1 MYLSDICYLKL
12 CLGGFMN
19 SFLRCFLNSFSA
31 TLGTVF
37 FTASASTLYANDG
50 LDKNLPVI
58 GKPIPNG
65 INFQP
70 PVTELARDIQW
81 LDNVLLVIITLISI
95 FVSALLVWVFI
106 RYNRKANPTPSST
119 THNTPIE
126 ILWTIIPVFIL
137 IGIGVISLPILLK
150 QLRIPDSD
158 VVIKATGAQWYW
170 SYDYPQHNFS
180 FDSVMLEK
188 EELAEF
194 GYSQDEYLLATDNPV
209 VVPVN
214 KNITVQVTASDVIHA
229 WKVMSFGVHQDG
241 VPGRLAELWFKP
253 EKEGVYFGQCSELCG
268 LNHSYMPIVVKVVSQ
283 EEYEAWLKRSVEK
296 FASISGKR
304 QKSIALA
311 EKN

>member
-1 MYLSDICYLKL
+1 
-12 CLGGFMN
+12 MN
-19 SFLRCFLNSFSA
+19 SFLRHFMNIFLAPVAIVFS
-31 TLGTVF
+31 
-37 FTASASTLYANDG
+37 TASTSLLLANDG

-81 LDNVLLVIITLISI
+81 LDNILLVIITLISI
-95 FVSALLVWVFI
+95 FVSVLLVWVFI

-170 SYDYPQHNFS
+170 SYDYPQHDFS

-268 LNHSYMPIVVKVVSQ
+268 LNHSYMPIVVKVVS
-283 EEYEAWLKRSVEK
+283 EVEYKAWLKRASEK
-296 FASISGKR
+296 FASISGDR
-304 QKSIALA
+304 RKSIALA

>member
-1 MYLSDICYLKL
+1 
-12 CLGGFMN
+12 
-19 SFLRCFLNSFSA
+19 
-31 TLGTVF
+31 
-37 FTASASTLYANDG
+37 
-50 LDKNLPVI
+50 
-58 GKPIPNG
+58 
-65 INFQP
+65 
-70 PVTELARDIQW
+70 
-81 LDNVLLVIITLISI
+81 
-95 FVSALLVWVFI
+95 
-106 RYNRKANPTPSST
+106 
-119 THNTPIE
+119 
-126 ILWTIIPVFIL
+126 L

-268 LNHSYMPIVVKVVSQ
+268 LNHSYMPIVVKVVSE
-283 EEYEAWLKRSVEK
+283 EEYKEWLKRASEK
-296 FASISGKR
+296 FASISGDR
-304 QKSIALA
+304 QKSFALA
-311 EKN
+311 KKN

>member
-1 MYLSDICYLKL
+1 MSSFYRHFLKIFWAPVVSL
-12 CLGGFMN
+12 LLIVSGSSLM
-19 SFLRCFLNSFSA
+19 
-31 TLGTVF
+31 
-37 FTASASTLYANDG
+37 ANDG
-50 LDKNLPVI
+50 LDKDLPVI

-81 LDNVLLVIITLISI
+81 LDNILLVIITLISI
-95 FVSALLVWVFI
+95 FVSALLIWVFI

-126 ILWTIIPVFIL
+126 ILWTVIPVFIL
-137 IGIGVISLPILLK
+137 IGIGIISLPILLK
-150 QLRIPDSD
+150 QLRIPESD

-170 SYDYPQHNFS
+170 SYDYPQHDFS

-188 EELAEF
+188 EELEKF

-229 WKVMSFGVHQDG
+229 WKIMSFGVHQDG

-296 FASISGKR
+296 FASISDDR
-304 QKSIALA
+304 PKSFVLA
-311 EKN
+311 ENN

>member
-1 MYLSDICYLKL
+1 
-12 CLGGFMN
+12 MN
-19 SFLRCFLNSFSA
+19 SFLRCLFNMFMA
-31 TLGTVF
+31 ALGTVF
-37 FTASASTLYANDG
+37 FTASASIVFANDG

-268 LNHSYMPIVVKVVSQ
+268 LNHSYMPIVVKVVSE
-283 EEYEAWLKRSVEK
+283 EEYKEWLTRASEK
-296 FASISGKR
+296 FASISDDR
-304 QKSIALA
+304 QKSIVLA

>member
-1 MYLSDICYLKL
+1 MSSFYRHFLKIFWAPAVSL
-12 CLGGFMN
+12 LFIVSG
-19 SFLRCFLNSFSA
+19 SSLL
-31 TLGTVF
+31 
-37 FTASASTLYANDG
+37 ANDG
-50 LDKNLPVI
+50 LDKDLPVI

-126 ILWTIIPVFIL
+126 ILWTIVPVFIL
-137 IGIGVISLPILLK
+137 IGIGIISLPILLK
-150 QLRIPDSD
+150 QLRIPESD

-170 SYDYPQHNFS
+170 SYDYPQHDFS

-188 EELAEF
+188 EELEKF

-229 WKVMSFGVHQDG
+229 WKIMSFGVHQDG

-296 FASISGKR
+296 FASISGDR
-304 QKSIALA
+304 PKSFALV
-311 EKN
+311 ENN

>member
-1 MYLSDICYLKL
+1 MSSFYRHFLKIFWAPVVSL
-12 CLGGFMN
+12 LFIVSG
-19 SFLRCFLNSFSA
+19 SSLL
-31 TLGTVF
+31 
-37 FTASASTLYANDG
+37 ANDG
-50 LDKNLPVI
+50 LDKDLPVI

-126 ILWTIIPVFIL
+126 ILWTIVPVFIL
-137 IGIGVISLPILLK
+137 IGIGIISLPILLK
-150 QLRIPDSD
+150 QLRIPESD

-170 SYDYPQHNFS
+170 SYDYPQHDFS

-188 EELAEF
+188 EELEKF

-229 WKVMSFGVHQDG
+229 WKIMSFGVHQDG

-296 FASISGKR
+296 FASISGDR
-304 QKSIALA
+304 QKSFALA
-311 EKN
+311 ENN

>member
-1 MYLSDICYLKL
+1 MS
-12 CLGGFMN
+12 
-19 SFLRCFLNSFSA
+19 SFYRHFSKIFWA
-31 TLGTVF
+31 PVVSLLFIVSG
-37 FTASASTLYANDG
+37 SSLLANDG
-50 LDKNLPVI
+50 LDKDLPVI

-126 ILWTIIPVFIL
+126 ILWTIVPVFIL
-137 IGIGVISLPILLK
+137 IGIGIISLPILLK
-150 QLRIPDSD
+150 QLRIPESD

-170 SYDYPQHNFS
+170 SYDYPQHDFS

-188 EELAEF
+188 EELEEF

-229 WKVMSFGVHQDG
+229 WKIMSFGVHQDG

-296 FASISGKR
+296 FASISGDR
-304 QKSIALA
+304 PKSFALA
-311 EKN
+311 ENN

>member
-1 MYLSDICYLKL
+1 MSSFYRHFLKIFWAPVVSL
-12 CLGGFMN
+12 LFIVSG
-19 SFLRCFLNSFSA
+19 SSLL
-31 TLGTVF
+31 
-37 FTASASTLYANDG
+37 ANDG
-50 LDKNLPVI
+50 LDKDLPVI

-126 ILWTIIPVFIL
+126 ILWTIVPVFIL
-137 IGIGVISLPILLK
+137 IGIGIISLPILLK
-150 QLRIPDSD
+150 QLRIPESD

-170 SYDYPQHNFS
+170 SYDYPQHDFS

-188 EELAEF
+188 EELEKF

-229 WKVMSFGVHQDG
+229 WKIMSFGVHQDG

-296 FASISGKR
+296 FASISDDR
-304 QKSIALA
+304 PKSFVLA
-311 EKN
+311 ENN

>member
-1 MYLSDICYLKL
+1 
-12 CLGGFMN
+12 MN
-19 SFLRCFLNSFSA
+19 SFLRSLFNMFTAA
-31 TLGTVF
+31 TGTVF
-37 FTASASTLYANDG
+37 FTASAPTLFANDG

-268 LNHSYMPIVVKVVSQ
+268 LNHSYMPIVVKVVSE
-283 EEYEAWLKRSVEK
+283 EEYKEWLKRASEK
-296 FASISGKR
+296 FASISGNR

>member
-1 MYLSDICYLKL
+1 
-12 CLGGFMN
+12 
-19 SFLRCFLNSFSA
+19 
-31 TLGTVF
+31 
-37 FTASASTLYANDG
+37 
-50 LDKNLPVI
+50 
-58 GKPIPNG
+58 
-65 INFQP
+65 
-70 PVTELARDIQW
+70 
-81 LDNVLLVIITLISI
+81 LVIITLISI

-106 RYNRKANPTPSST
+106 RYNRKANPTPSAT

-137 IGIGVISLPILLK
+137 VGIGIISLPILLK

-158 VVIKATGAQWYW
+158 VIIKATGAQWYW
-170 SYDYPQHNFS
+170 SYDYPQHDFS

-188 EELAEF
+188 EELADF

-268 LNHSYMPIVVKVVSQ
+268 LNHSYMPIVVKVVSE
-283 EEYEAWLKRSVEK
+283 EEYNAWLKRASKK
-296 FASISGKR
+296 FASIRGDRK
-304 QKSIALA
+304 KSIALA

>member
-1 MYLSDICYLKL
+1 MSSFYRHFLKIFWAPVVSL
-12 CLGGFMN
+12 LFIVTG
-19 SFLRCFLNSFSA
+19 SSLL
-31 TLGTVF
+31 
-37 FTASASTLYANDG
+37 ANDG
-50 LDKNLPVI
+50 LDKDLPVI

-126 ILWTIIPVFIL
+126 ILWTIVPVFIL
-137 IGIGVISLPILLK
+137 IGIGIISLPILLK
-150 QLRIPDSD
+150 QLRIPESD

-170 SYDYPQHNFS
+170 SYDYPQHDFS

-188 EELAEF
+188 EELEKF

-229 WKVMSFGVHQDG
+229 WKIMSFGVHQDG

-296 FASISGKR
+296 FASISGDR
-304 QKSIALA
+304 PKSFALA
-311 EKN
+311 ENN

>member
-1 MYLSDICYLKL
+1 
-12 CLGGFMN
+12 MN
-19 SFLRCFLNSFSA
+19 SFLRCLFNMFVA
-31 TLGTVF
+31 ALGTVF
-37 FTASASTLYANDG
+37 FTASASILFANDG
-50 LDKNLPVI
+50 LDKKLPVI

-150 QLRIPDSD
+150 QLRIPESD

-268 LNHSYMPIVVKVVSQ
+268 LNHSYMPIVVKVVSE
-283 EEYEAWLKRSVEK
+283 EEYKEWLKRASDK
-296 FASISGKR
+296 FASITGDR

-311 EKN
+311 ENN

>member
-1 MYLSDICYLKL
+1 
-12 CLGGFMN
+12 MN
-19 SFLRCFLNSFSA
+19 SFLRRVLNMFTAA
-31 TLGTVF
+31 TGTVF
-37 FTASASTLYANDG
+37 FTASAPTLFANDG

-106 RYNRKANPTPSST
+106 RYIRKAIPTPSST

-268 LNHSYMPIVVKVVSQ
+268 LNHSYMPIVVKVVSE
-283 EEYEAWLKRSVEK
+283 EEYKEWLKRASEK
-296 FASISGKR
+296 FASINGDR

>member
-1 MYLSDICYLKL
+1 
-12 CLGGFMN
+12 MN
-19 SFLRCFLNSFSA
+19 SFLRCLFNLSMA
-31 TLGTVF
+31 ALGTVF
-37 FTASASTLYANDG
+37 FTASASTLFANDG

-268 LNHSYMPIVVKVVSQ
+268 LNHSYMPIVVKVVSE
-283 EEYEAWLKRSVEK
+283 EEYKEWLKRASEK
-296 FASISGKR
+296 FASITGDR

>member
-1 MYLSDICYLKL
+1 MSSFYRHFLKIFWAPVVSL
-12 CLGGFMN
+12 LV
-19 SFLRCFLNSFSA
+19 
-31 TLGTVF
+31 TV
-37 FTASASTLYANDG
+37 SGSSLLANDG
-50 LDKNLPVI
+50 LDKDLPVI

-65 INFQP
+65 LNFQP

-106 RYNRKANPTPSST
+106 RYNRRANPTPSST

-126 ILWTIIPVFIL
+126 ILWTVIPVFIL
-137 IGIGVISLPILLK
+137 IGIGIISLPILLK
-150 QLRIPDSD
+150 QLRIPESD

-170 SYDYPQHNFS
+170 SYDYPQHDFS

-188 EELAEF
+188 EELEEF

-229 WKVMSFGVHQDG
+229 WKIMSFGVHQDG

-283 EEYEAWLKRSVEK
+283 EEYEAWLERSVEK
-296 FASISGKR
+296 FASISGNR
-304 QKSIALA
+304 QKTIALA

>member
-1 MYLSDICYLKL
+1 MKIFMAPIATVLFAMY
-12 CLGGFMN
+12 
-19 SFLRCFLNSFSA
+19 
-31 TLGTVF
+31 
-37 FTASASTLYANDG
+37 ASVIVADDG

-170 SYDYPQHNFS
+170 SYDYPQHDFS

-188 EELAEF
+188 DELEKF

-214 KNITVQVTASDVIHA
+214 KNITVQVTGSDVIHA
-229 WKVMSFGVHQDG
+229 WKIMSFGVHQDG
-241 VPGRLAELWFKP
+241 VPGRLAELWFKA

-268 LNHSYMPIVVKVVSQ
+268 LNHAYMPIVVKVVSQ

-296 FASISGKR
+296 FASITGKR

-311 EKN
+311 ERN

>member
-1 MYLSDICYLKL
+1 
-12 CLGGFMN
+12 MN
-19 SFLRCFLNSFSA
+19 SFLRCFLNLLIA
-31 TLGTVF
+31 AIGMVF
-37 FTASASTLYANDG
+37 FTASASTLFANDG

-81 LDNVLLVIITLISI
+81 LDNVLLVVITLISI
-95 FVSALLVWVFI
+95 FVSALLIWVFI

-268 LNHSYMPIVVKVVSQ
+268 LNHSYMPIVVKVVSE
-283 EEYEAWLKRSVEK
+283 EEYKEWLKRASEK
-296 FASISGKR
+296 FASISGDG

>member
-1 MYLSDICYLKL
+1 MSSFYRHFLKIFWAPVVSL
-12 CLGGFMN
+12 LFIVSG
-19 SFLRCFLNSFSA
+19 SSLL
-31 TLGTVF
+31 
-37 FTASASTLYANDG
+37 ANDG
-50 LDKNLPVI
+50 LDKDLPVI

-126 ILWTIIPVFIL
+126 ILWTIVPVFIL
-137 IGIGVISLPILLK
+137 IGIGIISLPILLK
-150 QLRIPDSD
+150 QLRIPESD

-170 SYDYPQHNFS
+170 SYDYPQHDFS

-188 EELAEF
+188 EELEKF

-229 WKVMSFGVHQDG
+229 WKIMSFGVHQDG

-253 EKEGVYFGQCSELCG
+253 EKEGIYFGQCSELCG

-296 FASISGKR
+296 FASISGDR
-304 QKSIALA
+304 PKSFALV
-311 EKN
+311 ENN

>member
-1 MYLSDICYLKL
+1 
-12 CLGGFMN
+12 MN
-19 SFLRCFLNSFSA
+19 SFMRCLFNMFMVA
-31 TLGTVF
+31 LGTVF
-37 FTASASTLYANDG
+37 FTASASTLFANDG

-137 IGIGVISLPILLK
+137 VGIGVISLPILLK

-188 EELAEF
+188 GELAEF

-268 LNHSYMPIVVKVVSQ
+268 LNHSYMPIVVKVVSE
-283 EEYEAWLKRSVEK
+283 EEYKEWLKRASQK
-296 FASISGKR
+296 FASINGDR
-304 QKSIALA
+304 RKSIALA

>member
-1 MYLSDICYLKL
+1 
-12 CLGGFMN
+12 MN
-19 SFLRCFLNSFSA
+19 SFLRCFLNMFMA
-31 TLGTVF
+31 TIGIVF
-37 FTASASTLYANDG
+37 VTGSVSTLFANDG
-50 LDKNLPVI
+50 LNKNLPVI

-268 LNHSYMPIVVKVVSQ
+268 LNHSYMPIVVKVVSE
-283 EEYEAWLKRSVEK
+283 EEYKEWLKRASEK
-296 FASISGKR
+296 FASISGDR

>member
-1 MYLSDICYLKL
+1 
-12 CLGGFMN
+12 MN
-19 SFLRCFLNSFSA
+19 SFLRYLLNMFMA
-31 TLGTVF
+31 AVGAVF
-37 FTASASTLYANDG
+37 FTASASTLFANDG

-268 LNHSYMPIVVKVVSQ
+268 LNHSYMPIVVKVVSE
-283 EEYEAWLKRSVEK
+283 EEYKEWLKRASEK
-296 FASISGKR
+296 FASISGDR

>member
-1 MYLSDICYLKL
+1 
-12 CLGGFMN
+12 MN
-19 SFLRCFLNSFSA
+19 SFLRFFLNMFMA
-31 TLGTVF
+31 AMGTVF
-37 FTASASTLYANDG
+37 FIASASILFANDG

-268 LNHSYMPIVVKVVSQ
+268 LNHSYMPIVVKVVSE
-283 EEYEAWLKRSVEK
+283 EEYEEWLKRASEK
-296 FASISGKR
+296 FASISGDRRKF
-304 QKSIALA
+304 IALA

>member
-1 MYLSDICYLKL
+1 
-12 CLGGFMN
+12 MN
-19 SFLRCFLNSFSA
+19 SFLRCLSNLFVA
-31 TLGTVF
+31 ALGTVF
-37 FTASASTLYANDG
+37 FTASASTLFANDG

-106 RYNRKANPTPSST
+106 RYNQKANPQPSST

-268 LNHSYMPIVVKVVSQ
+268 LNHSYMPIVVKVVSE
-283 EEYEAWLKRSVEK
+283 EEYKEWLKRASEK
-296 FASISGKR
+296 FASISGDR

-311 EKN
+311 KKN

>member
-1 MYLSDICYLKL
+1 MSSFYRHFLKIFWAPVVSL
-12 CLGGFMN
+12 LFIVSG
-19 SFLRCFLNSFSA
+19 SSLL
-31 TLGTVF
+31 
-37 FTASASTLYANDG
+37 ANDG
-50 LDKNLPVI
+50 LDKDLQVI

-126 ILWTIIPVFIL
+126 ILWTIVPVFIL
-137 IGIGVISLPILLK
+137 IGIGIISLPILLK
-150 QLRIPDSD
+150 QLRIPESD

-170 SYDYPQHNFS
+170 SYDYPQHDFS

-188 EELAEF
+188 EELEKF

-229 WKVMSFGVHQDG
+229 WKIMSFGVHQDG

-296 FASISGKR
+296 FASISGDR
-304 QKSIALA
+304 PKSFALA
-311 EKN
+311 ENN

>member
-1 MYLSDICYLKL
+1 
-12 CLGGFMN
+12 MN
-19 SFLRCFLNSFSA
+19 SFLRCLLNMFMAA
-31 TLGTVF
+31 TGTVF
-37 FTASASTLYANDG
+37 FTASAPTLFANDG

-268 LNHSYMPIVVKVVSQ
+268 LNHSFMPIVVKVVSE
-283 EEYEAWLKRSVEK
+283 EEYKTWLKRASEK
-296 FASISGKR
+296 FASISGDR

>member
-1 MYLSDICYLKL
+1 MSSFYRH
-12 CLGGFMN
+12 
-19 SFLRCFLNSFSA
+19 FLRIFWAPVVSLLFIVSGSS
-31 TLGTVF
+31 L
-37 FTASASTLYANDG
+37 LANDG
-50 LDKNLPVI
+50 LDKDLPVI

-126 ILWTIIPVFIL
+126 ILWTIVPVFIL
-137 IGIGVISLPILLK
+137 IGIGIISLPILLK
-150 QLRIPDSD
+150 QLRIPESD

-170 SYDYPQHNFS
+170 SYDYPQHDFS

-188 EELAEF
+188 EELEKF
-194 GYSQDEYLLATDNPV
+194 GYTQDENLLATDNPV

-229 WKVMSFGVHQDG
+229 WKIMSFGVHQDG

-296 FASISGKR
+296 IASINGNGRKT
-304 QKSIALA
+304 IALA
-311 EKN
+311 QKN

>member
-1 MYLSDICYLKL
+1 MSSLLRYFIKIFMAPVATALFAMY
-12 CLGGFMN
+12 
-19 SFLRCFLNSFSA
+19 
-31 TLGTVF
+31 
-37 FTASASTLYANDG
+37 ASALVANDG

-81 LDNVLLVIITLISI
+81 LDNVLLVVITLISI

-170 SYDYPQHNFS
+170 SYDYPQHDFS

-188 EELAEF
+188 DELEKF

-229 WKVMSFGVHQDG
+229 WKIMSFGVHQDG
-241 VPGRLAELWFKP
+241 VPGRLAELWFKA

>member
-1 MYLSDICYLKL
+1 MSSFYRHFLKIFWAPVVPL
-12 CLGGFMN
+12 LFIVSGSSLF
-19 SFLRCFLNSFSA
+19 
-31 TLGTVF
+31 
-37 FTASASTLYANDG
+37 ANDG
-50 LDKNLPVI
+50 LDKDLPVI

-126 ILWTIIPVFIL
+126 ILWTIVPVFIL
-137 IGIGVISLPILLK
+137 IGIGIISLPILLK
-150 QLRIPDSD
+150 QLRIPESD

-170 SYDYPQHNFS
+170 SYDYPQHDFS

-188 EELAEF
+188 EELEKF

-229 WKVMSFGVHQDG
+229 WKIMSFGVHQDG

-296 FASISGKR
+296 FASISGDR
-304 QKSIALA
+304 PKSFALA
-311 EKN
+311 ENN

>member
-1 MYLSDICYLKL
+1 
-12 CLGGFMN
+12 MN
-19 SFLRCFLNSFSA
+19 SFLRCLSNLFVA
-31 TLGTVF
+31 ALGTVF
-37 FTASASTLYANDG
+37 FAASASTLFANDG

-106 RYNRKANPTPSST
+106 RYNRKATPTPSST
-119 THNTPIE
+119 TPNTPIE

-268 LNHSYMPIVVKVVSQ
+268 LNHSYMPIVVKVVSE
-283 EEYEAWLKRSVEK
+283 EEYKEWLKRASEK
-296 FASISGKR
+296 FASISGDR

-311 EKN
+311 KKN

>member
-1 MYLSDICYLKL
+1 
-12 CLGGFMN
+12 MN
-19 SFLRCFLNSFSA
+19 SFLRCLFNMFMA
-31 TLGTVF
+31 ALGTVF
-37 FTASASTLYANDG
+37 FTASASTLFANDG

-188 EELAEF
+188 EVLAEV

-268 LNHSYMPIVVKVVSQ
+268 LNHSYMPIVVKVVSE
-283 EEYEAWLKRSVEK
+283 EEYKEWLKRASEK
-296 FASISGKR
+296 FASISGDR

>member
-1 MYLSDICYLKL
+1 MQVEIM
-12 CLGGFMN
+12 LGGLMS
-19 SFLRCFLNSFSA
+19 SFYRHFLKIFWAPVVSVLFIVSGSS
-31 TLGTVF
+31 L
-37 FTASASTLYANDG
+37 LANDG
-50 LDKNLPVI
+50 LDKDLPVI

-95 FVSALLVWVFI
+95 FVSALLIWVFI

-126 ILWTIIPVFIL
+126 ILWTIVPVFIL
-137 IGIGVISLPILLK
+137 IGIGIISLPILLK
-150 QLRIPDSD
+150 QLRIPESD

-170 SYDYPQHNFS
+170 SYDYPQHDFS

-188 EELAEF
+188 EELEKF

-229 WKVMSFGVHQDG
+229 WKIMSFGVHQDG

-296 FASISGKR
+296 FASISGDR
-304 QKSIALA
+304 PKSFALA
-311 EKN
+311 ENN

>member
-1 MYLSDICYLKL
+1 MSSFYRHFLKIIW
-12 CLGGFMN
+12 
-19 SFLRCFLNSFSA
+19 A
-31 TLGTVF
+31 PVVTLLFIVSG
-37 FTASASTLYANDG
+37 SSLLANDG
-50 LDKNLPVI
+50 LDKDLPVI

-126 ILWTIIPVFIL
+126 ILWTIVPVFIL
-137 IGIGVISLPILLK
+137 IGIGIISLPILLK
-150 QLRIPDSD
+150 QLRIPESD

-170 SYDYPQHNFS
+170 SYDYPQHDFS

-188 EELAEF
+188 EELEKF

-229 WKVMSFGVHQDG
+229 WKIMSFGVHQDG

-296 FASISGKR
+296 FASISGDR
-304 QKSIALA
+304 PKSFALA
-311 EKN
+311 ENN

>member
-1 MYLSDICYLKL
+1 MSSFYRHFLKIFWAPVVSVL
-12 CLGGFMN
+12 FIVSGSSL
-19 SFLRCFLNSFSA
+19 L
-31 TLGTVF
+31 
-37 FTASASTLYANDG
+37 ANDG
-50 LDKNLPVI
+50 LDKDLPVI

-126 ILWTIIPVFIL
+126 ILWTIVPVFIL
-137 IGIGVISLPILLK
+137 IGIGIISLPILLK
-150 QLRIPDSD
+150 QLRMPESD

-170 SYDYPQHNFS
+170 SYDYPQHDFS

-188 EELAEF
+188 EELEEF
-194 GYSQDEYLLATDNPV
+194 GYSKDEYLLATDNPV

-229 WKVMSFGVHQDG
+229 WKIMSFGVHQDG

-296 FASISGKR
+296 FASIRGDR
-304 QKSIALA
+304 PKSFALA
-311 EKN
+311 ENN